1 MPTHLRS
8 LVPVVGLV
16 WILGAPQDA
25 RTQADPSNFLFN
37 SGQTVGPI
45 FEGWSRNPD
54 GSYEMHFGYINR
66 NYVEEVHIP
75 IGPNNRFTPA
85 APDRGQPTFFY
96 PRVNHRLFSVT
107 IPGDWGDKELVWHLT
122 VRDQTHRAVGWLQAE
137 WEIADPAGG
146 GPTAGEGEVVN
157 QPPTLVVNAPRT
169 ITLPNTLSLA
179 VTVSDD
185 GLPEPPEEGS
195 GGGGRNILPTFERD
209 PDGPTV
215 PVNVPQLQASKRPRP
230 SRVPIDRVTTTWT
243 VWRGPVSVA
252 VESDGEAQ
260 DGNAPMTAT
269 FTKPGEYL
277 LRVRASDGRLT
288 TVQDITVTVNGPC

>member
-1 MPTHLRS
+1 MPTHLRA
-8 LVPVVGLV
+8 LVPAVVLV
-16 WILGAPQDA
+16 FSLGTPQNA

-45 FEGWSRNPD
+45 FEGWTRNPD

-66 NYVEEVHIP
+66 NYVEELQIP

-85 APDRGQPTFFY
+85 AADRGQPTFFY
-96 PRVNHRLFSVT
+96 PRVNRSLFSVT
-107 IPGDWGDKELVWHLT
+107 VPADWGDKELVWHLT

-137 WEIADPAGG
+137 WEIADRSGVGPA
-146 GPTAGEGEVVN
+146 AGEGEVVN
-157 QPPTLVVNAPRT
+157 QPPTLAVAALRT

-179 VTVSDD
+179 VIVNDD
-185 GLPEPPEEGS
+185 GLPEPPEAGA
-195 GGGGRNILPTFERD
+195 GGGGRDILPTFEPD

-215 PVNVPQLQASKRPRP
+215 PVNVPQLQASNRRRP
-230 SRVPIDRVTTTWT
+230 SRVPVDLVTTTWT

-252 VESDGEAQ
+252 VESDGEPK
-260 DGNAPMTAT
+260 DGNAQMTAT

-277 LRVRASDGRLT
+277 LRVQASDGRLT
-288 TVQDITVTVNGPC
+288 AVQDITVTVNGRR

>member
-1 MPTHLRS
+1 MPAHLRS

-16 WILGAPQDA
+16 FILGAPQEA
-25 RTQADPSNFLFN
+25 RAQADPANFLFS

-45 FEGWSRNPD
+45 FEGWFRNPD
-54 GSYEMHFGYINR
+54 GSYEMRFGYINR

-96 PRVNHRLFSVT
+96 PRVNRRLFSVT
-107 IPGDWGDKELVWHLT
+107 VPGDWGDKELVWHLT
-122 VRDQTHRAVGWLQAE
+122 VRDQTHRAVGWLQPE
-137 WEIADPAGG
+137 WEIADRSGG

-157 QPPTLVVNAPRT
+157 QPPTLVVDAPRT
-169 ITLPNTLSLA
+169 LTLPNTLSLA

-185 GLPEPPEEGS
+185 GLPEPRERGS
-195 GGGGRNILPTFERD
+195 RGRNILPTFERD
-209 PDGPTV
+209 PHAPTV
-215 PVNVPQLQASKRPRP
+215 PVNVPQLQASNRRRP
-230 SRVPIDRVTTTWT
+230 SRVEVGRVTTTFT
-243 VWRGPVSVA
+243 VWRGPVSVV
-252 VESDGEAQ
+252 VESDGEPQ

-269 FTKPGEYL
+269 FTQPGEYL

-288 TVQDITVTVNGPC
+288 TVQDITVTVNGPR